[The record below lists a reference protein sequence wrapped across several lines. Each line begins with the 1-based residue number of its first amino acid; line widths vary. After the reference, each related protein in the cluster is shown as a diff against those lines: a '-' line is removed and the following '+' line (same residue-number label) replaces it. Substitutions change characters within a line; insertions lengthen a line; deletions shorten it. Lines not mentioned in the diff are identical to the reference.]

1 MTNLQDRVPVLGD
14 LPLLP
19 NTYYSLELYAEHF
32 VEEKNATYNF
42 MQEEDLYWDQS
53 TQMWEYVWARQERFH
68 VATFAASAQTAFVDQ
83 SSLQQS

>member
-1 MTNLQDRVPVLGD
+1 VPVLGD

-68 VATFAASAQTAFVDQ
+68 LATFAASPQTAFIDQ
-83 SSLQQS
+83 SSPQEL